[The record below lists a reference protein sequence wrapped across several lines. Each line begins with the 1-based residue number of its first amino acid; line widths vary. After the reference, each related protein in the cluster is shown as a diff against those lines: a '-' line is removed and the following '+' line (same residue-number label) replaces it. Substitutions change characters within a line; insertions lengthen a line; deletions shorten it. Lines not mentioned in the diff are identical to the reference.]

1 MKDTPARVQITSAP
15 SISKL
20 EKIDAGLLDS
30 TGAISSENSSS
41 GNLLR
46 AQGRTEEVS
55 TRSKQ
60 QQSSRHT
67 A

>member
-1 MKDTPARVQITSAP
+1 MIFTALVVGMKDTPARVQVTSAP

-41 GNLLR
+41 GNLLC
-46 AQGRTEEVS
+46 AQEQRW
-55 TRSKQ
+55 Q
-60 QQSSRHT
+60 
-67 A
+67 